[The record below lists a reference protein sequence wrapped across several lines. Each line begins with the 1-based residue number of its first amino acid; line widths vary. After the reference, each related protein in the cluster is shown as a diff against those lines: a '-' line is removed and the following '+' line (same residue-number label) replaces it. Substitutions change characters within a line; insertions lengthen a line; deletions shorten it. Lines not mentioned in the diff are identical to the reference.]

1 MGHLLT
7 WLQVHFP
14 HAVNGYHAYLV
25 IEVVLVDIAFLE
37 NDLEQES
44 DLVHI
49 DALQLSGLEI

>member
-1 MGHLLT
+1 LIHGKVQGDLLWGQGAWGQLLP

-37 NDLEQES
+37 DDFEQ
-44 DLVHI
+44 
-49 DALQLSGLEI
+49 